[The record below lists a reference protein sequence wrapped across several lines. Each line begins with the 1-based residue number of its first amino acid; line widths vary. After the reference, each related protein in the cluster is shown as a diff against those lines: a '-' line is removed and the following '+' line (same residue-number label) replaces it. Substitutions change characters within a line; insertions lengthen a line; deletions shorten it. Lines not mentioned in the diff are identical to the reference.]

1 MRDGGDRPRA
11 HSDVRVGRYAS
22 MTGMAR
28 RAKVIPFPNSPP
40 PPRDPGPALVEVRR
54 CRDQGEAL
62 VVRGL
67 LESEGITGVLRS
79 NLAQSVYPFSVG
91 DQGEVIVLV
100 SALDAARARQI
111 LARV

>member
-1 MRDGGDRPRA
+1 MKAMR
-11 HSDVRVGRYAS
+11 
-22 MTGMAR
+22 R

-40 PPRDPGPALVEVRR
+40 PSPRGPAPAFVEVRR

-67 LESEGITGVLRS
+67 LETEGIAGVLRS
-79 NLAQSVYPFSVG
+79 NFAQSVYPFSVG

-100 SALDAARARQI
+100 SELDAARAR
-111 LARV
+111 RVLERV